1 LPRTL
6 AGISLTIDGL
16 PPLLF
21 YELPGRL
28 GVQAPAA
35 ATGPETASIGHGS
48 VPLVCR
54 HRSTVSRP
62 SGSNGG
68 SVKLDPVKSGSAD
81 SMAGGGIGHIIAGNR
96 FPPAGFTKQHHA
108 RIGNLHTRDR
118 KPGNKT
124 RLPPH

>member
-21 YELPGRL
+21 YVLPGRL

-48 VPLVCR
+48 VPFVCR

-96 FPPAGFTKQHHA
+96 FPPAGFTKQYHA

-118 KPGNKT
+118 KRGNNI